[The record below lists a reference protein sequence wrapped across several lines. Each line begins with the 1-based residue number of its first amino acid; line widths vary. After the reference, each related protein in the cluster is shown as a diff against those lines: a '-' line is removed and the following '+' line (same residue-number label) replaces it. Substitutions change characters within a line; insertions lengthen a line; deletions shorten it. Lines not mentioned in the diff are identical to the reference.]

1 MNIRY
6 LIISSVISLST
17 LSTICCSKPLS
28 QLNNTQSEL
37 SEIYEQGGK
46 YFLGKEVPKDYS
58 KAFSYF
64 KKAAE
69 KGLPIAQNDLA
80 GMYLKGIGTQKS
92 EEKAYYWYEKAAK
105 NDFPEAQYNMGL
117 MYDNGYY
124 VSKNRSK
131 ALEFYKLAAHQGY
144 AKAQYK

>member
-6 LIISSVISLST
+6 LIISSVISLSA

-28 QLNNTQSEL
+28 PQNNAQSEL

-80 GMYLKGIGTQKS
+80 GLYLKGIGTQK
-92 EEKAYYWYEKAAK
+92 K
-105 NDFPEAQYNMGL
+105 
-117 MYDNGYY
+117 
-124 VSKNRSK
+124 
-131 ALEFYKLAAHQGY
+131 
-144 AKAQYK
+144 